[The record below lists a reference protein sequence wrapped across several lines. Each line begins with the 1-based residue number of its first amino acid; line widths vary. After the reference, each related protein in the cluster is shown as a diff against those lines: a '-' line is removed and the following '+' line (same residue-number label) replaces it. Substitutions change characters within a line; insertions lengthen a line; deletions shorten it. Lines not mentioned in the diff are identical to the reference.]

1 MQEFF
6 QLLQYLLATNSI
18 YIIAGDFNYDS
29 LKVSK
34 NKRLDIFTDHV
45 QKKISQH
52 ISESLIDHA
61 GLYLGQINWKKWMST
76 QN

>member
-34 NKRLDIFTDHV
+34 NKHLDIFTDHV
-45 QKKISQH
+45 QMGNKPTH
-52 ISESLIDHA
+52 IWIFDRSCRVVSRA
-61 GLYLGQINWKKWMST
+61 N
-76 QN
+76 